1 MRELAAIRN
10 PTGANDQGIEPYL
23 HFDEKRM
30 RLLFAIISEM
40 AQLQGLTI
48 EKLLSLPKTETYEM
62 FTGQKTSTLRSARLF
77 KQS

>member
-1 MRELAAIRN
+1 
-10 PTGANDQGIEPYL
+10 
-23 HFDEKRM
+23 M
-30 RLLFAIISEM
+30 RLLFAIISEV

>member
-1 MRELAAIRN
+1 MAAIRN
-10 PTGANDQGIEPYL
+10 PTVANDKGNEPYL

-30 RLLFAIISEM
+30 RLLFAIISEV
-40 AQLQGLTI
+40 AQLQGLTT

-62 FTGQKTSTLRSARLF
+62 FAGQKTATLRYARLF